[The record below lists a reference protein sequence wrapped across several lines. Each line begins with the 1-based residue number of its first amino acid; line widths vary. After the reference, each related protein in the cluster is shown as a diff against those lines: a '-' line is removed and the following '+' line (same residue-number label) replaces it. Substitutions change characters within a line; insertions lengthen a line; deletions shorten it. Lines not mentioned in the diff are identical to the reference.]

1 MITITPLHNCT
12 PHSQRSL
19 ISPDTASSVPASVA
33 GRPLPVA
40 GAEAAA
46 GAVGVGAGIL
56 VLVGSEPSGRYQLLA
71 SAPYVDVAVVGPVV
85 GDGGD
90 IAAAELPVV
99 VDDVVVVVVVVG
111 DAAHQLACED

>member
-1 MITITPLHNCT
+1 MYS
-12 PHSQRSL
+12 HSQRSL

-56 VLVGSEPSGRYQLLA
+56 VLVGSEPLGSYQLSA

-85 GDGGD
+85 VDGGD
-90 IAAAELPVV
+90 IAAAELLKKSVA
-99 VDDVVVVVVVVG
+99 VDGAVVVVVG

>member
-1 MITITPLHNCT
+1 MYF
-12 PHSQRSL
+12 HSQRSL
-19 ISPDTASSVPASVA
+19 ISPDTASSVPASVV
-33 GRPLPVA
+33 GRLLPVA

-46 GAVGVGAGIL
+46 GAVGVGVGAGIL
-56 VLVGSEPSGRYQLLA
+56 VLVGSEPSGSYQLLA

-99 VDDVVVVVVVVG
+99 VDDVVVVVVVG

>member
-19 ISPDTASSVPASVA
+19 ISPDTASSVPASVV
-33 GRPLPVA
+33 GRPLPAA

-56 VLVGSEPSGRYQLLA
+56 VLVGSEPLGRYQLST

-85 GDGGD
+85 VDGGD
-90 IAAAELPVV
+90 IAAAELLKKLVV
-99 VDDVVVVVVVVG
+99 VDDVAVVVG